1 MHSGL
6 FLPSRGIHRSEWC
19 NVMYVSCAVCISEQ
33 SNLDW
38 AVVWLT
44 VKPDSKCGTFFRFF
58 ARASTWLW
66 IRPPVYIRPSYHQH
80 CILSFFF
87 LFYIR
92 SMFNEAIYWLSIYS
106 GALCCVTV
114 LFLVGTVLIL
124 ELYKVHVFM
133 DVCCT
138 CFPHFIFLCLM
149 RMWYLYQ
156 NIYLQD
162 KSNQC
167 SEKESINFMKIYFFY
182 IHSLGMCLLGHY
194 LGHVT
199 CPLFLI
205 QLMIVSNCAAVGH
218 TSMKVWKPWNF
229 EWINRMC

>member
-1 MHSGL
+1 MADYKARFQVQHL
-6 FLPSRGIHRSEWC
+6 FFVSWREHRLGCES
-19 NVMYVSCAVCISEQ
+19 SQLCIY
-33 SNLDW
+33 NHPITNT
-38 AVVWLT
+38 A
-44 VKPDSKCGTFFRFF
+44 
-58 ARASTWLW
+58 
-66 IRPPVYIRPSYHQH
+66 
-80 CILSFFF
+80 FF
-87 LFYIR
+87 LFFFTYIR

-114 LFLVGTVLIL
+114 LFLLVGTVLIL

-167 SEKESINFMKIYFFY
+167 SEKESINFMKIYFFLY
-182 IHSLGMCLLGHY
+182 SFIWILLLWSHLRPFCLPTGPNL
-194 LGHVT
+194 L
-199 CPLFLI
+199 LFVNLKRFQSYTL
-205 QLMIVSNCAAVGH
+205 QLAETEFDLLLSTIVLPCAIR
-218 TSMKVWKPWNF
+218 VW
-229 EWINRMC
+229 